1 MQNACEEA
9 DMDQTESLEKKKKK
23 KTGGTMRIR
32 EREFRIKVRKSKK
45 QILKNT
51 RYDKV
56 VVYD

>member
-9 DMDQTESLEKKKKK
+9 DVDQTESLKK
-23 KTGGTMRIR
+23 KTKKKTVGTMRIR

-45 QILKNT
+45 QIKNT

-56 VVYD
+56 VVYE